1 MTVFLGAD
9 HRGFPLKEYL
19 KTYLTNNG
27 YTVVDCGNTVL
38 DPHDDY
44 PDFAFAVAKK
54 VMEHPIEDR
63 GIVMC
68 GNGAGVSIAVNKI
81 DGVRAVLGVTPEQVR
96 DARNDDNIN
105 IIALASNYLTEQ
117 QAKAIVDSFL
127 TTPFGAEERYVRR
140 IGKITSQEQLPD

>member
-27 YTVVDCGNTVL
+27 YVVVDCGNTVF

-44 PDFAFAVAKK
+44 PDFAFSVARR
-54 VMEHPIEDR
+54 VMEHPTEDR
-63 GIVMC
+63 GIVIC

-96 DARNDDNIN
+96 DARNDDDVN
-105 IIALASNYLTEQ
+105 IIALACNYLTEQ
-117 QAKAIVDSFL
+117 QAVLIVESFL
-127 TTPFGAEERYVRR
+127 KTPFGAKERYIRR
-140 IGKITSQEQLPD
+140 IGKITSQEAVS